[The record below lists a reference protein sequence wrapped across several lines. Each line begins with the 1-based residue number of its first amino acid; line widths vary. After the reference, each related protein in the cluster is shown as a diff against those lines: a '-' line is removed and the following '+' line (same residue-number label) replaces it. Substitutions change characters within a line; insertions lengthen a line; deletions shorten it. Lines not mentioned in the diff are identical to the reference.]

1 MSHLY
6 FIIAHILYKT
16 TNTNIGDTMFLIQ
29 RIKKDISVSK
39 DYKVKELLVDGKK
52 VYLVFNEVLCSTSMI
67 NDFILDD
74 LISLSKKGLKKVESA
89 LPDAN
94 IIPIEEKDIFSFVNQ
109 GFAVL
114 VTDKLYAIEV
124 RTILDRGVTSVQS
137 ELSITG
143 PKDSFTE
150 NFNSNLGL
158 IRRRI
163 KTTKLEARDMEIGR
177 YTKTRVAV
185 MSMKGIVKD
194 ELVDKICR
202 QLEKI
207 DIDGIIDSSYL
218 KSYLEGDHS
227 LFPTVMMSERPDRA
241 SMALLEGKVVIITD
255 LSPYA
260 LILPSFFLDYFHTV
274 DDYYQKNSNTT
285 FIRIIRVIAFF
296 VAIFL
301 PAIYIAVTTRNYD
314 LVPYRLLLILK
325 AGRTFVPFAAYIEAL
340 FMIIAFEILKESDI
354 RMSATTGSAISILG
368 GLILGD
374 AAVSA
379 GIVSPIMIIIIAIS
393 SIAALIFPSN
403 ELVNAIRFYK
413 ITILLLSAFFGI
425 YGVMIGAI
433 FLFYKLIS
441 MRSFGFSYLSPIIPF
456 DKNEWRDSIIRKEE
470 KIKKRNS
477 YITDN
482 VVRGRNL

>member
-1 MSHLY
+1 
-6 FIIAHILYKT
+6 
-16 TNTNIGDTMFLIQ
+16 MFLVQ
-29 RIKKDISVSK
+29 RIKKTISISK
-39 DYKVKELLVDGKK
+39 DYKIREFMVDRKK
-52 VYLVFNEVLCSTSMI
+52 VYLVFNEVLCSTTMI

-74 LISLSKKGLKKVESA
+74 LIRLSKRQLKNVESH

-94 IIPIEEKDIFSFVNQ
+94 VIGIEEKDIFSFVNQ

-114 VTDKLYAIEV
+114 ITDKLYAIEV
-124 RTILDRGVTSVQS
+124 RERLDRGVTSVQS

-150 NFNSNLGL
+150 MFNTNLGL

-163 KTTKLEARDMEIGR
+163 KTTNLESLDLEVGR
-177 YTKTRVAV
+177 YTKTKITILSV
-185 MSMKGIVKD
+185 KGIVKE
-194 ELVDKICR
+194 ELVQKVYD
-202 QLEKI
+202 QLKRI
-207 DIDGIIDSSYL
+207 SIDGIIDSSYL
-218 KSYLEGDHS
+218 KSYLEGDHT

-241 SMALLEGKVVIITD
+241 SMALLEGKVVILTD

-301 PAIYIAVTTRNYD
+301 PAIYISVTTRNYD

-354 RMSATTGSAISILG
+354 RMSATTGSAVSILG

-413 ITILLLSAFFGI
+413 ISILLLSAFFGI
-425 YGVMIGAI
+425 YGVFVGAV

-441 MRSFGFSYLSPIIPF
+441 MKSFGFSYLSPIIPF
-456 DKNEWRDSIIRKEE
+456 DKYEWKDSILRKEQ
-470 KIKKRNS
+470 KTKYRNS

>member
-1 MSHLY
+1 
-6 FIIAHILYKT
+6 
-16 TNTNIGDTMFLIQ
+16 MFLVQ
-29 RIKKDISVSK
+29 RIKKTISISK
-39 DYKVKELLVDGKK
+39 DYKIREFMVDRKK
-52 VYLVFNEVLCSTSMI
+52 VYLVFNEVLCSTTMI

-74 LISLSKKGLKKVESA
+74 LIRLSKRQLKNVESH

-94 IIPIEEKDIFSFVNQ
+94 VIGIEEKDIFSFVNQ

-114 VTDKLYAIEV
+114 ITDKLYAIEV
-124 RTILDRGVTSVQS
+124 RERLDRGVSSVQS

-150 NFNSNLGL
+150 MFNTNLGL

-163 KTTKLEARDMEIGR
+163 KTTNLESLDLEVGR
-177 YTKTRVAV
+177 YTKTKVTILSV
-185 MSMKGIVKD
+185 KGIVKE
-194 ELVDKICR
+194 ELVQKVYD
-202 QLEKI
+202 QLKRI
-207 DIDGIIDSSYL
+207 SIDGIIDSSYL
-218 KSYLEGDHS
+218 KSYLEGDHT

-241 SMALLEGKVVIITD
+241 SMALLEGKVVILTD

-301 PAIYIAVTTRNYD
+301 PAIYISVTTRNYD

-354 RMSATTGSAISILG
+354 RMSATTGSAVSILG

-413 ITILLLSAFFGI
+413 ISILLLSAFFGI
-425 YGVMIGAI
+425 YGVFVGAV

-441 MRSFGFSYLSPIIPF
+441 MKSFGFSYLSPIIPF
-456 DKNEWRDSIIRKEE
+456 DKYEWKDSILRKEQ
-470 KIKKRNS
+470 KTKYRNS